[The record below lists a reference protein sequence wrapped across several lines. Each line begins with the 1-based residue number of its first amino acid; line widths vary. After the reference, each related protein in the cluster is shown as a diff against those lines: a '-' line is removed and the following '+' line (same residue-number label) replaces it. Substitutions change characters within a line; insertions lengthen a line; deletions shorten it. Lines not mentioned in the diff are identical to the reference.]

1 MCNIANMCCWID
13 EVKKSTI
20 LVTLGYIPPPDLAK
34 NLKLVHLFS
43 AGVDWV
49 YQSPL
54 VSIIFTVSYVSF
66 SAEMKSS
73 YLSHLFELK
82 YYPYINLC

>member
-1 MCNIANMCCWID
+1 MYFVTD
-13 EVKKSTI
+13 EVKKTTI

-54 VSIIFTVSYVSF
+54 VRLTYPFPFSF
-66 SAEMKSS
+66 SFYVQLISS
-73 YLSHLFELK
+73 QSPFLRSRT
-82 YYPYINLC
+82 IT